1 MKNKFFLS
9 GMVLLL
15 LCTFPVSQAISNNDK
30 SGTSVLSFL
39 KFGPEAKALGMGEAY
54 TAQWLG
60 VGSSYWNPAAISG
73 LKGSQI
79 SLTHVQ
85 WFQDITAE
93 YFSGVTH
100 LGDNVFNL
108 NLSWG
113 KTPGIQKR
121 DEIPTTEPLAE
132 IDAHDVVLSLSY
144 ARSLQ
149 KKYNLGFSVKW
160 LYEKID
166 ISSASGLGFDLGGI
180 WSPFTGSEK
189 PLVENFRIGAAILN
203 LGSKMKFK
211 QESFSL
217 PAQYK
222 LGISEYWEKEKWQ
235 SDFTVNLDL
244 VKPRDDDMKVNLGME
259 YGLYHNFD
267 LRLGYQFGYE
277 GKNVS
282 FGLGIKFKKYTIDY
296 AFVPYKSDLGDVHS
310 VSLTARF

>member
-9 GMVLLL
+9 GIVWLL
-15 LCTFPVSQAISNNDK
+15 LCTCLVSQAGSNNDK

-39 KFGPEAKALGMGEAY
+39 KFGPEARALGMGEAY

-60 VGSSYWNPAAISG
+60 VGSSYWNPAAITG
-73 LKGSQI
+73 IKQAQI
-79 SLTHVQ
+79 NLTHIQ

-93 YFSGVTH
+93 HFSGVTH
-100 LGDNVFNL
+100 FGDNIFNL

-113 KTPGIQKR
+113 ETPGIQKR
-121 DEIPTTEPLAE
+121 DEIPTAEPLAQ

-144 ARSLQ
+144 ARSLA

-166 ISSASGLGFDLGGI
+166 ISSASGFGFDVGGI
-180 WSPFTGSEK
+180 WTPFIGSEK
-189 PLVENFRIGAAILN
+189 SLAGNLRFGAAILN
-203 LGSKMKFK
+203 LGSKMKFE

-222 LGISEYWEKEKWQ
+222 IGISEYLEKEKWQ
-235 SDFTVNLDL
+235 SDFTLNLDL

-259 YGLYHNFD
+259 YGLYHNFN
-267 LRLGYQFGYE
+267 LRAGYQFGYDE
-277 GKNVS
+277 KNVS
-282 FGLGIKFKKYTIDY
+282 FGLGIKFKKYAIDY
-296 AFVPYKSDLGDVHS
+296 AFVPYKSDLGDVHC

>member
-1 MKNKFFLS
+1 MA
-9 GMVLLL
+9 LLL
-15 LCTFPVSQAISNNDK
+15 LCTFLASPAGSNNDK

-60 VGSSYWNPAAISG
+60 VGSSYWNPAAITG
-73 LKGSQI
+73 IKQTQI
-79 SLTHVQ
+79 NLTHIQ
-85 WFQDITAE
+85 WFQDVTAE
-93 YFSGVTH
+93 HFSGITRW
-100 LGDNVFNL
+100 GDNAFNL

-132 IDAHDVVLSLSY
+132 IDAHDMVLSFSY
-144 ARSLQ
+144 ARSLE

-166 ISSASGLGFDLGGI
+166 ISSASGVGFDVGGI

-189 PLVENFRIGAAILN
+189 PLVENFRFGAAVLN

-217 PAQYK
+217 PTQYK
-222 LGISEYWEKEKWQ
+222 LGISEYFEKENWQ
-235 SDFTVNLDL
+235 SDFTVNLDM

-267 LRLGYQFGYE
+267 LRLGYQFGS
-277 GKNVS
+277 GDKNVS
-282 FGLGIKFKKYTIDY
+282 FGLGIKFKKYAIDY
-296 AFVPYKSDLGDVHS
+296 AFVSYKSDLGDVHC